1 MASSIGRFAAAVLA
15 SVITASAATA
25 AEQWLKLTSS
35 HFELYTTAGEKKG
48 REAILYFEQV
58 RDFFGRASGNR
69 KPITTA
75 PVRIIAF
82 RSDKEYKPYRIN
94 ESAEAF
100 YLDGYDR
107 DYIVMRAITQENY
120 PVAVHEFT
128 HLLVKHSGIEI
139 PIWLNE
145 GLADVYSSMK
155 PLGKKVL
162 VGSLI
167 PGRFY
172 FLQQNK
178 WMPLDA
184 LTSVDAK
191 SPYYNEKNRVG
202 IFYSESWALV
212 HMLLLSPKYRPQFNK
227 FLAAMSSGLPA
238 SAAFWQTYAETPAQV
253 QKDLEQYMSGTQ
265 FSGVLFDVTLEKSAE
280 EPDIEPAPAL
290 ESGMALA
297 DLLALTSKG
306 EAAKEAYESLAKE
319 SPKSWEVE
327 AGLAELAW
335 RAKNPEEARKHFA
348 RAAELGSTN
357 PRLYFDYAMV
367 LREADEKES
376 AAIPALQKAV
386 ALDPDYQD
394 AHYYLAFCLLSDGK
408 YQEAVDHFKKV
419 KHIKVEQAF
428 SYYHAIAYAD
438 YQLEKWD
445 DAQKAA
451 EGARKYARQV
461 PDIASADD
469 MLRAL
474 SQEHERRAT
483 IAQQLAALAAE
494 QAAGPRGA
502 GEPVAAAEKPRQLI
516 SRPDGPDAAP
526 ATPSVVGRLRQ
537 VDCLGKMVRLHIAAA
552 GQKQMALAIV
562 DPERVT
568 IKGAEGGTADLTCGE
583 QKGKLVIVEYRSR
596 QDARLGTIGD
606 VRSIEFQ

>member
-1 MASSIGRFAAAVLA
+1 MTSSIGRFAAAMLA
-15 SVITASAATA
+15 SVLTDSVATA
-25 AEQWLKLTSS
+25 AEQWLKLTSA

-58 RDFFGRASGNR
+58 RDFFGRARGDA
-69 KPITTA
+69 KPVTTA

-82 RSDKEYKPYRIN
+82 RSDKEYKPYRIS
-94 ESAEAF
+94 ESADAF

-107 DYIVMRAITQENY
+107 DYIVMRNITQESY

-172 FLQQNK
+172 LLQQNK
-178 WMPLDA
+178 WLPLEA
-184 LTSVDAK
+184 LTSIDAK
-191 SPYYNEKNRVG
+191 SPYYNEKDRAG

-227 FLAAMSSGLPA
+227 FLAAMASGLPA
-238 SAAFWQTYAETPAQV
+238 NTAFGQTYAETPAQV

-265 FSGVLFDVTLEKSAE
+265 FNGMLFDIKLEKSAE
-280 EPDIEPAPAL
+280 EPDIEPAPSLA
-290 ESGMALA
+290 SGMVLA

-306 EAAKEAYESLAKE
+306 EAAKEAYESLGRE
-319 SPKSWEVE
+319 NPKSWEVE

-335 RAKNPEEARKHFA
+335 RTKNPEDARTHFA

-357 PRLYFDYAMV
+357 PRLYFDYATV
-367 LREADEKES
+367 LRESGKDS
-376 AAIPALQKAV
+376 VAIPALQKAV
-386 ALDPDYQD
+386 ALDPGYQD
-394 AHYYLAFCLLSDGK
+394 AHFYLAFCLMSDDK
-408 YQEAVDHFKKV
+408 HQEAVDHFNKV
-419 KHIKVEQAF
+419 KRIKLEQAF
-428 SYYHAIAYAD
+428 SYYHAIAYAN
-438 YQLEKWD
+438 YRLEKWD

-451 EGARKYARQV
+451 EAARKYARQSS
-461 PDIASADD
+461 DIASAED

-474 SQEHERRAT
+474 SQERERRAT
-483 IAQQLAALAAE
+483 IAHQMVAVAVE
-494 QAAGPRGA
+494 HTESPGKR
-502 GEPVAAAEKPRQLI
+502 EAAAPEEKPRELI
-516 SRPDGPDAAP
+516 QRTGGPDGAP
-526 ATPSVVGRLRQ
+526 AMPSVVGTLRQ
-537 VDCLGKMVRLHIAAA
+537 VDCLGKTVRLRIQAAN
-552 GQKQMALAIV
+552 QKAVALAIIN
-562 DPERVT
+562 PESVT
-568 IKGAEGGTADLTCGE
+568 IKGAQGGTVDLTCGA
-583 QKGKLVIVEYRSR
+583 QKGRLVIVDYRSR
-596 QDARLGTIGD
+596 QDATLGTMGD